1 MAIKTY
7 KPTTPSRRNMTVTD
21 YSGLSKVKPE
31 KSLLEPLKKNSG
43 RTATA
48 ESPFVTEAAVTAEN
62 IVSSTSSAAR
72 TA

>member
-31 KSLLEPLKKNSG
+31 KLSLIHISEPT
-43 RTATA
+43 RH
-48 ESPFVTEAAVTAEN
+48 
-62 IVSSTSSAAR
+62 
-72 TA
+72 

>member
-31 KSLLEPLKKNSG
+31 KSLLGPQQLRQNH
-43 RTATA
+43 R
-48 ESPFVTEAAVTAEN
+48 
-62 IVSSTSSAAR
+62 SSQR
-72 TA
+72 RR

>member
-21 YSGLSKVKPE
+21 YSGLSKVKPAA
-31 KSLLEPLKKNSG
+31 
-43 RTATA
+43 TATA
-48 ESPFVTEAAVTAEN
+48 ESPFATEAAETAEN
-62 IVSSTSSAAR
+62 IVSSISNAAR